1 MPCHK
6 QAGAG
11 FRPAPGQCD
20 LSLELF
26 VSTSSQ
32 HTPTPLTGGPSAR
45 TCLLWARAVYHGT
58 RSPPGYMGSSL
69 DKRTDKMLQ
78 ALKGPKAWDR
88 RRSNYPHL
96 AGPLPNQLK
105 SCKTAADQQLAA
117 CAPYASNLMSRVRC
131 PTTKVLSPSN
141 TAKAIWDL
149 MQLMEPDQ
157 GRLPTFLEN
166 GWKEMMT
173 TGYIKRRELWMVA
186 FFSTIDDSDWLER
199 PRLAPFLPVDP
210 DTGRPDDRN
219 VQDFIAMLKELQ
231 SRNNE
236 ACRALGKAPAGSK
249 DTLFDQLLWA
259 MERVAK
265 QQYMLTNPEVNKG
278 ASAANVQFWQQ
289 RIGGVAADPQFYT
302 TEAGTGFKK
311 SLNFFQGHPVV
322 IQFKKFLTD
331 QLVSNRQGD
340 SDAATAQTMD
350 LVAQVTQ
357 PHQVAQK
364 RSQANRNLAIGTRGG
379 KQINQ
384 HDPMAV
390 MACERD
396 RVVLYQHVLSLPDAL
411 HLSDQARVS
420 IQIVDQRIC
429 FSCPEPGVFSP
440 CSRFDTLLAGTHGM
454 RPPER
459 LHMRWTNTWFRQGVE
474 LSRGAMQQFN
484 LQQMAT
490 GQGQVP
496 LYECHVHALLWPEKM
511 TKTQLIGRNVVRHV
525 DPAFCVIGS
534 QARVLFMRVH
544 AFGGS
549 FHPDGQLPE
558 GWHQGQVEG
567 LDCEDA
573 NAHLH
578 WKLALQQQVYSN
590 ENHRAMLVSQGHPA
604 YGGDKNFFIMGR
616 GEVPTQEY
624 AELGL
629 VQQQENAALLKSLA
643 NQVQGIS
650 MQQQQCAQLL
660 SPPTKQRR
668 GSLIAASPII
678 SSPCR
683 PSPPMHMQPEIEP
696 DSAVLVEEE
705 PSAPVGPWPFKP
717 CPGIPAAATCSDVA
731 IFSLRGLPD
740 GLQYIPGTGTIR
752 GVAAIMEMWEEGPP
766 VIMSAVQRGV
776 ARIPFKQLQHAD
788 NVSAKFRSSRD
799 PDKDRMLLQI
809 NPVARL
815 VVART
820 NQLQAMAGPQLLPHK
835 LYRSTAIREVEQ
847 LWEDKFRLKNLK
859 AFAKAIHHAM
869 KSDPKFAEGSL
880 AEWKAL
886 I

>member
-1 MPCHK
+1 
-6 QAGAG
+6 
-11 FRPAPGQCD
+11 
-20 LSLELF
+20 
-26 VSTSSQ
+26 
-32 HTPTPLTGGPSAR
+32 
-45 TCLLWARAVYHGT
+45 
-58 RSPPGYMGSSL
+58 
-69 DKRTDKMLQ
+69 
-78 ALKGPKAWDR
+78 
-88 RRSNYPHL
+88 
-96 AGPLPNQLK
+96 
-105 SCKTAADQQLAA
+105 
-117 CAPYASNLMSRVRC
+117 
-131 PTTKVLSPSN
+131 
-141 TAKAIWDL
+141 
-149 MQLMEPDQ
+149 
-157 GRLPTFLEN
+157 
-166 GWKEMMT
+166 
-173 TGYIKRRELWMVA
+173 
-186 FFSTIDDSDWLER
+186 
-199 PRLAPFLPVDP
+199 
-210 DTGRPDDRN
+210 
-219 VQDFIAMLKELQ
+219 
-231 SRNNE
+231 
-236 ACRALGKAPAGSK
+236 
-249 DTLFDQLLWA
+249 
-259 MERVAK
+259 
-265 QQYMLTNPEVNKG
+265 
-278 ASAANVQFWQQ
+278 
-289 RIGGVAADPQFYT
+289 
-302 TEAGTGFKK
+302 
-311 SLNFFQGHPVV
+311 
-322 IQFKKFLTD
+322 
-331 QLVSNRQGD
+331 
-340 SDAATAQTMD
+340 
-350 LVAQVTQ
+350 
-357 PHQVAQK
+357 
-364 RSQANRNLAIGTRGG
+364 
-379 KQINQ
+379 
-384 HDPMAV
+384 
-390 MACERD
+390 
-396 RVVLYQHVLSLPDAL
+396 
-411 HLSDQARVS
+411 
-420 IQIVDQRIC
+420 
-429 FSCPEPGVFSP
+429 
-440 CSRFDTLLAGTHGM
+440 M

-558 GWHQGQVEG
+558 GWHQGQVMSLDEQPGHRVHMAQQEHVMWLRHPRENMGSRNLTAASTRTQQDVGTDIRGSRARQPRKDATALLQVEG

-624 AELGL
+624 AELVGAFFPASMFCSDPKASWEGLLDLMEDQNAANPGLQWLGRVFLAERIHLPGGLRDCLLQDYALLEDSVLADATSDMVYGSSWFQASMQQLLRSPEGEDQWQRFKAEVCHAHQLGLEALNFVRWSSGNLVMMSMVMQGL

-705 PSAPVGPWPFKP
+705 PSAPAGPWPSKP

-809 NPVARL
+809 NPGAVACAPAVCAL
-815 VVART
+815 ANVVQT
-820 NQLQAMAGPQLLPHK
+820 KTIMHLELLRFCSSH
-835 LYRSTAIREVEQ
+835 
-847 LWEDKFRLKNLK
+847 
-859 AFAKAIHHAM
+859 
-869 KSDPKFAEGSL
+869 
-880 AEWKAL
+880 
-886 I
+886 